1 MQSYALALWCA
12 GKALGGF
19 MGGFFTFAGV
29 SKTSG
34 AHGLVTTMS
43 EEMQGGFR
51 SGSFAKIFGVPA
63 TWSLPLLYTVGCT
76 EMLAGTTILGYVF
89 GVVPATYAQWASA
102 IAAFITLNATSAHV
116 SAVTL
121 LTRSSSAASCARSSP
136 SSHLSSRR
144 REGKRRARDTQARCR
159 RARRQG
165 WSAMAVHR
173 RPEYQQVTN
182 ISTKPSLNFLRY
194 LMSTVSC

>member
-1 MQSYALALWCA
+1 MSSYALALWCA

-34 AHGLVTTMS
+34 AHGLVTIMS

-63 TWSLPLLYTVGCT
+63 TLSLPLLYTVGCT

-89 GVVPATYAQWASA
+89 GVVPATYAQWASS
-102 IAAFITLNATSAHV
+102 IAAFITLNATGAHV
-116 SAVTL
+116 ARGDGPAAIQFCAVMCTL
-121 LTRSSSAASCARSSP
+121 FTVLTFVIAAQR
-136 SSHLSSRR
+136 
-144 REGKRRARDTQARCR
+144 GKAKGA
-159 RARRQG
+159 
-165 WSAMAVHR
+165 
-173 RPEYQQVTN
+173 
-182 ISTKPSLNFLRY
+182 
-194 LMSTVSC
+194 

>member
-19 MGGFFTFAGV
+19 LGGFFTFAGV

-34 AHGLVTTMS
+34 AHGLVTAMS

-51 SGSFAKIFGVPA
+51 SGAWPKIFGVPA
-63 TWSLPLLYTVGCT
+63 TFTLPFLYTVGCT
-76 EMLAGTTILGYVF
+76 ELLAGTTILGYVF

-116 SAVTL
+116 ANGDGAAAIQFCGVMCTL
-121 LTRSSSAASCARSSP
+121 FTVLTFVIAAQR
-136 SSHLSSRR
+136 
-144 REGKRRARDTQARCR
+144 GKAKGA
-159 RARRQG
+159 
-165 WSAMAVHR
+165 
-173 RPEYQQVTN
+173 
-182 ISTKPSLNFLRY
+182 
-194 LMSTVSC
+194 